1 MIGLLMLA
9 AAQLTQP
16 AIKLDPYS
24 DGAPVNVQRAQIFS
38 GGCGPSVVRV
48 LGVTSITSDFFD
60 IDLDAGRV
68 IVRQLHKP
76 DLVIDSDHGLSD
88 HNGVACVAKGFQH
101 FVLIWTACGGT
112 ICSDKYDFIVIDAD
126 EQRIVSPTSE
136 CDEKCAFKL
145 TGSPIPDK
153 LNAGR

>member
-1 MIGLLMLA
+1 MIGILALA
-9 AAQLTQP
+9 AAQAAIP
-16 AIKLDPYS
+16 AIKLNPYS
-24 DGAPVNVQRAQIFS
+24 DGTPVDVQTSQEFS
-38 GGCGPSVVRV
+38 GSCGPSVVRV
-48 LGVTSITSDFFD
+48 LGVTSVTSDFFD

-88 HNGVACVAKGFQH
+88 HNGVACVAKDFQH

-126 EQRIVSPTSE
+126 EQRVASPTGA

-145 TGSPIPDK
+145 TGSPIPLK